1 MLSSLIVLVSE
12 VQMVSNSYEI
22 DWLTANIQWYS
33 CMRGEK
39 KEDFFFLNGNQIGF
53 SHSEDPRS
61 KSHRSCSQ
69 KPLSLFSLALS
80 EDLLPW
86 DSFAAALITVNLLKR
101 ARHLRCPSQWRENC
115 NHKVFHHWKCHSI
128 TSRGRTLDAN
138 IKSYG
143 PKLTHFIVKMYL
155 HWSVHVAPARG
166 RTLCLC
172 CVNYSSV
179 TLLRPW
185 GMLQEKYSS

>member
-12 VQMVSNSYEI
+12 VQMVSNSLTDSKHSMILVYEG
-22 DWLTANIQWYS
+22 
-33 CMRGEK
+33 GEK
-39 KEDFFFLNGNQIGF
+39 RGFFFLNGNQIGF
-53 SHSEDPRS
+53 SHSEDPRR

-86 DSFAAALITVNLLKR
+86 DSFAAVLITVNLLKR
-101 ARHLRCPSQWRENC
+101 ALHLRCPSQWRENC

-128 TSRGRTLDAN
+128 TNRGRNLDAN

-143 PKLTHFIVKMYL
+143 PKRTHFILKNVFTL
-155 HWSVHVAPARG
+155 IRACDSCQREDTLSV
-166 RTLCLC
+166 LC
-172 CVNYSSV
+172 
-179 TLLRPW
+179 
-185 GMLQEKYSS
+185 